1 MNRKNCAPTLN
12 PKIIIDER
20 ERGEIRSVFE
30 NLDCE
35 ISIDTLDF
43 GDYIVSSRCAIERK
57 RGDDL
62 ISSIF
67 DTRFF
72 QQLSKLKEVFQFPI
86 LILESPEKAFSRKYV
101 KESSIYGALVYA
113 AYKMNIPIIPTKNA
127 LETAKT
133 VVEIAQNEQQKG
145 YFPENLPFIDRE
157 SISHEINLDD
167 QKFLLEG
174 LIDVG
179 DKKATRFLDVLGNPT
194 FILHAISEATINYT
208 KNGKPKNI
216 SGIIEGFKGIG
227 TKFIIR
233 NQKLLNF
240 SYSKSRKMKLK
251 IRDLL

>member
-133 VVEIAQNEQQKG
+133 VVEIAQN
-145 YFPENLPFIDRE
+145 
-157 SISHEINLDD
+157 
-167 QKFLLEG
+167 
-174 LIDVG
+174 
-179 DKKATRFLDVLGNPT
+179 
-194 FILHAISEATINYT
+194 
-208 KNGKPKNI
+208 
-216 SGIIEGFKGIG
+216 
-227 TKFIIR
+227 
-233 NQKLLNF
+233 
-240 SYSKSRKMKLK
+240 
-251 IRDLL
+251 